1 MSAAPAPGAGVDE
14 APAPQP
20 KAPQRRGGRLRSVV
34 PRIAARHSAL
44 RSQVVV
50 SLKILLPAVAVALV
64 MLVLMWSRLSPEDQR
79 FAIPRVV
86 VKPEDLENLKM
97 EAPRYV
103 GIDAQSQPFTVT
115 ARLATQGASGS
126 PLTHLEEPKGDILLS
141 AGSWIA
147 VEARQGVYD
156 KTAETLELS
165 GDVSLFHDRGYQL
178 RTERARVLFAPG
190 EAQGDA
196 PVHGQGPDTE
206 LRGEGFRLEAKG
218 ARILLLG
225 ESRIVLYPQEAGQ
238 PRPGIVQR

>member
-1 MSAAPAPGAGVDE
+1 MSAAPAPGAGAGE

-20 KAPQRRGGRLRSVV
+20 QAPQRRGGRLRSVV
-34 PRIAARHSAL
+34 PRIAPRHSAL
-44 RSQVVV
+44 RSQVVM

-156 KTAETLELS
+156 KTAETLDLS

-206 LRGEGFRLEAKG
+206 LSGEGFRLEAKG

>member
-1 MSAAPAPGAGVDE
+1 MPAAEPPQPAAAPAP
-14 APAPQP
+14 
-20 KAPQRRGGRLRSVV
+20 RRGGRLRSVV
-34 PRIAARHSAL
+34 PRIAPRHSAL

-50 SLKILLPAVAVALV
+50 SLKILLPAAAVALV
-64 MLVLMWSRLSPEDQR
+64 MLVLMWSRLSPDDQR
-79 FAIPRVV
+79 FAIPKVV

-97 EAPRYV
+97 ESPRYV
-103 GIDAQSQPFTVT
+103 GIDAQNQPFTVT

-126 PLTHLEEPKGDILLS
+126 PLTGLEEPKGDILLS

-178 RTERARVLFAPG
+178 RTARARVLFAPG
-190 EAQGDA
+190 EAEGDA

-206 LRGEGFRLEAKG
+206 LHGEGFRLEAKG

-225 ESRIVLYPQEAGQ
+225 ESRIVFFPQEPGQ
-238 PRPGIVQR
+238 SRPGIVPR